1 MPLRVVNVTP
11 NVLSNETSGDTEPSI
26 AVDGANPQRIA
37 ITAFTP
43 DPAASGRR
51 RSTPAP
57 TVA

>member
-11 NVLSNETSGDTEPSI
+11 NLLSNETGGDTEPSI

-43 DPAASGRR
+43 SDTAFLS
-51 RSTPAP
+51 RSKET
-57 TVA
+57 